1 MPYLGPKA
9 FETAP
14 LTENNL
20 ESLNNSL
27 IIDENDSTT
36 LNSNSLITIGGNITK
51 NNTIILSPSRGEFNN
66 NHHHNHTQAGSVGV
80 MNEISNESDTNS
92 NLHNDNDN
100 QNNMKKSLTVSK
112 DSNNNNI
119 NRNNQHHTLSSNS
132 MRKKDSIMSC
142 SSATSSILSSPEES
156 ISTPVST
163 ISSASSIDSEDL
175 SEETETIIYPSST
188 VSTVI
193 LPNQSQSPS
202 QSQTSLQSQ
211 ETTNNDNEVSKSYSS
226 ASISTITHNEN
237 PLYNTNLNNQSS
249 DSLKTEIQEPL
260 ESPKDFTTSHRSS
273 IIINSPSKSTDS
285 NNSNNSKK
293 FNSLKFLR
301 KNSSTSTELN
311 DSSNSNLELIT
322 HPLVRKKSGELVKS
336 SLKLPSLA
344 RSNSMPNAT
353 KSVRFATVLEKVK
366 FFKKAEKPIAVSAET
381 SPVSS
386 PHLKPTWEWNSPEG
400 SCSDDDEDEDFLLSS
415 SNTISHSSTATNNI
429 TWKIIHNDAPPSS
442 VLNFAKFNCDRPVI
456 FESVKLGSSKN
467 SVIGFIYVKNISYQ
481 KKITVRLT
489 TDNWKSFKDISNANY
504 ISSNHIFKYNNIND
518 NNFNQLKETY
528 DKFSFIIKLESLYDD
543 SVITGNNNLI
553 DLKFCIRFES
563 GEEEF
568 WDNNDSKNYQVVLRK
583 ETNSSSSSYFPS
595 TSSSSSSASSNS
607 TLTSS
612 TASAVIAPK
621 KNGFYNDQ
629 EFNERYDYFN
639 HKTPKSFDPEIEV
652 DNQDLV
658 NSLKKSSHR
667 KSNSFSKLNS
677 RYNFDPNSNYK
688 FNDAYFSPPA
698 SKTTPN
704 QQQPQQQMTSP
715 TPTRTVDLHAAADQN
730 ASKFTSKNFGSP
742 SPIRKYSEKFLIRKN
757 SSAPSLINLV
767 ESKQSKVNSDYLK
780 PAPRLD
786 FGRSTKSVSASPNLD
801 SPDTFNQLTSKLN
814 NLTVNSYNYENSN
827 SNSNSSSNEN
837 SIENSSLKQKNSD
850 SSLSSSTLNG
860 EYKEFNKTLNKKL
873 YDQLIENYCFFSS
886 EENTPIGSPEVQHL
900 SEPKCRKSI
909 VNNNSNS
916 TNSNSTSNNNFSPL
930 SYTLPAGSN
939 NPALDLKTFSLHH

>member
-14 LTENNL
+14 LTKNNL

-36 LNSNSLITIGGNITK
+36 LNPNSLIAIAGNITK
-51 NNTIILSPSRGEFNN
+51 NNTIILSSPRDEISNKNN
-66 NHHHNHTQAGSVGV
+66 AQAGVGI
-80 MNEISNESDTNS
+80 MNEISNKSDTIS
-92 NLHNDNDN
+92 NIHNNNEN
-100 QNNMKKSLTVSK
+100 QSNVEKSVNVSK
-112 DSNNNNI
+112 DSKNNSD
-119 NRNNQHHTLSSNS
+119 NQNHTISSNN
-132 MRKKDSIMSC
+132 MRKKNSIMSC

-163 ISSASSIDSEDL
+163 ISSASSIDSEEL
-175 SEETETIIYPSST
+175 SEETETIIFPSST

-193 LPNQSQSPS
+193 LPNQSES
-202 QSQTSLQSQ
+202 QSQTQLQD
-211 ETTNNDNEVSKSYSS
+211 TTTYTDNDNEVSKSYSS

-237 PLYNTNLNNQSS
+237 PLYNTNSNNQSS
-249 DSLKTEIQEPL
+249 DSLKTEIQEPVDV
-260 ESPKDFTTSHRSS
+260 PTSFHKSS
-273 IIINSPSKSTDS
+273 IIINSPTKSTDS

-293 FNSLKFLR
+293 FNSLKLLR
-301 KNSSTSTELN
+301 KNSSTSTEYN
-311 DSSNSNLELIT
+311 DSSNNLELLT

-400 SCSDDDEDEDFLLSS
+400 SCSDDDEDDDFLLSS
-415 SNTISHSSTATNNI
+415 GNTISHSSTGTNNI

-442 VLNFAKFNCDRPVI
+442 VLNFAKFNCGKAVI

-489 TDNWKSFKDISNANY
+489 TDNWKSFKDVSNANY
-504 ISSNHIFKYNNIND
+504 ISSNHIFKYNNVTNND
-518 NNFNQLKETY
+518 CNNLKETY

-553 DLKFCIRFES
+553 DLKFCIRFET
-563 GEEEF
+563 GDQEF

-607 TLTSS
+607 TLTSASS
-612 TASAVIAPK
+612 TIAPK

-629 EFNERYDYFN
+629 EFIERYDYFN
-639 HKTPKSFDPEIEV
+639 HKTPQSFDPETEV
-652 DNQDLV
+652 DNHDLV

-677 RYNFDPNSNYK
+677 RYNFDPNSDYK
-688 FNDAYFSPPA
+688 FNHAYFSPPA
-698 SKTTPN
+698 SKPTS
-704 QQQPQQQMTSP
+704 QQQQQVTSP
-715 TPTRTVDLHAAADQN
+715 TPTRIVDLNATVDQN
-730 ASKFTSKNFGSP
+730 AFNFSSKNPGSP

-767 ESKQSKVNSDYLK
+767 ESNQSKSISNDLK
-780 PAPRLD
+780 PAPKLD

-814 NLTVNSYNYENSN
+814 NLTVNNY
-827 SNSNSSSNEN
+827 SNEN
-837 SIENSSLKQKNSD
+837 STEGSLKQKNSD

-900 SEPKCRKSI
+900 SEPNGKKSTVTNN
-909 VNNNSNS
+909 VNNDNNTATISS
-916 TNSNSTSNNNFSPL
+916 NNFSPL
-930 SYTLPAGSN
+930 SYTLPAGSI

>member
-14 LTENNL
+14 LTKNNL

-36 LNSNSLITIGGNITK
+36 LNPNSLIAIAGNITK
-51 NNTIILSPSRGEFNN
+51 NNTIILSSPRDEISNKNN
-66 NHHHNHTQAGSVGV
+66 AQAGVGI
-80 MNEISNESDTNS
+80 MNEISNKSDTIS
-92 NLHNDNDN
+92 NIHNNNEN
-100 QNNMKKSLTVSK
+100 QSNMEKSVNVSK
-112 DSNNNNI
+112 DSKNNSDDQN
-119 NRNNQHHTLSSNS
+119 HTISSNN
-132 MRKKDSIMSC
+132 MRKKNSIMSC

-163 ISSASSIDSEDL
+163 ISSASSIDSEEL
-175 SEETETIIYPSST
+175 SEETETIIFPSST

-193 LPNQSQSPS
+193 LPNQSES
-202 QSQTSLQSQ
+202 QSQLQD
-211 ETTNNDNEVSKSYSS
+211 TTTCTDNDNEVSKSYSS

-237 PLYNTNLNNQSS
+237 PLYNTNSNNQSS
-249 DSLKTEIQEPL
+249 DSLKTEIQEPVDV
-260 ESPKDFTTSHRSS
+260 PNNFTSFHKSS
-273 IIINSPSKSTDS
+273 IIINSPTKSTDS
-285 NNSNNSKK
+285 NNFNNSKK
-293 FNSLKFLR
+293 FNSLKLLR

-311 DSSNSNLELIT
+311 DSSNSNLELLT

-400 SCSDDDEDEDFLLSS
+400 SCSDDDEDDDFLLSS
-415 SNTISHSSTATNNI
+415 GNTISHSSTGTNNI

-442 VLNFAKFNCDRPVI
+442 VLNFAKFNCGKAVI

-489 TDNWKSFKDISNANY
+489 TDNWKSFKDVSNANY
-504 ISSNHIFKYNNIND
+504 ISSNHIFKYNNVTNND
-518 NNFNQLKETY
+518 CNHLKETY

-553 DLKFCIRFES
+553 DLKFCIRFET
-563 GEEEF
+563 GDQEF

-583 ETNSSSSSYFPS
+583 ETNASSSSYFPS

-612 TASAVIAPK
+612 SSAIAPN

-629 EFNERYDYFN
+629 EFIERYDYFN

-652 DNQDLV
+652 DNHDLA

-667 KSNSFSKLNS
+667 KSNSSSKLNS
-677 RYNFDPNSNYK
+677 RYNFDPNSDYK
-688 FNDAYFSPPA
+688 FNHAFFSPPA
-698 SKTTPN
+698 SKSTS
-704 QQQPQQQMTSP
+704 QQQQQVTSP
-715 TPTRTVDLHAAADQN
+715 TPTRIVDLNATVDQN
-730 ASKFTSKNFGSP
+730 AFNFSSKNPGSP

-767 ESKQSKVNSDYLK
+767 ESNQSKSISNDLK
-780 PAPRLD
+780 PAPKLN

-814 NLTVNSYNYENSN
+814 NLTVNNY
-827 SNSNSSSNEN
+827 SNEN
-837 SIENSSLKQKNSD
+837 SNAGSLKQKNSD

-900 SEPKCRKSI
+900 SEPNGKKSTI
-909 VNNNSNS
+909 NSLNNDNN
-916 TNSNSTSNNNFSPL
+916 TTTIPSNNYSPL
-930 SYTLPAGSN
+930 SYTLPAGSI